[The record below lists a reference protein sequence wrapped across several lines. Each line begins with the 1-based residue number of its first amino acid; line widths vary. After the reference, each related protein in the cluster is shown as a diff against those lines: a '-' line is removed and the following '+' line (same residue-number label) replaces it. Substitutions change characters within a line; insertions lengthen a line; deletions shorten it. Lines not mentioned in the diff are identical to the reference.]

1 MKRAK
6 VRPLVWIYFVIVAAT
21 MAPSFAQQHPAK
33 KKGEK
38 DNFLTGPPLTLQK
51 VMETVPVVFETQML
65 KAIESR
71 GVNFYPAPPD
81 VQKLKAAG
89 ATDAEL
95 LLIEEKGSKF
105 KPAVVVPPTPTT
117 AGPLTITCAPAECLI
132 EINGKPEGQTQGGV
146 KKIASVPLGLTS
158 SVLVDFKKEGFI
170 GQQVTVALK
179 PNSPAAKAAA
189 LAPTEATQ
197 MKFGGA
203 LLSAALAKLGG
214 DKGIKDAGEII
225 ASGRANLFVSGGQ
238 GTDWSVVAK
247 LKTPVEMAS
256 LDLEGA
262 GTKWWVSLRGS
273 ETKFGG
279 SGKMKGTPLALET
292 EKLVQQYRD
301 FQPATLLR
309 ALIARKYQTLADSPV
324 VDPAS
329 GAAFKA
335 SGPSET
341 YTVTV
346 GPNGLPRKVV
356 LDSASG
362 LGSGLEMIYA
372 DYAAVGAAKVPK
384 EMDITAHGERGAKF
398 LFDTVKA
405 SPGLKDKEFHR

>member
-1 MKRAK
+1 MKTARVKA
-6 VRPLVWIYFVIVAAT
+6 LAWFCLA
-21 MAPSFAQQHPAK
+21 MAVPIFAQQHSVK
-33 KKGEK
+33 KKNDK
-38 DNFLTGPPLTLQK
+38 DHSPAAGSPLTLQQ
-51 VMETVPVVFETQML
+51 VIGAIPVTFEAQML

-71 GVNFYPAPPD
+71 GVTFYPSPVD

-89 ATDAEL
+89 ATEAEIS
-95 LLIEEKGSKF
+95 LIAETGAKF
-105 KPAVVVPPTPTT
+105 KPVVAAPPPPTT
-117 AGPLTITCAPAECLI
+117 AGPLTLTCAPVECSI

-146 KKIASVPLGLTS
+146 KKFASVPLGLTS
-158 SVLVDFKKEGFI
+158 SVLVDFKKDGFI

-179 PNSPAAKAAA
+179 PNSPAAKGAA

-225 ASGRANLFVSGGQ
+225 ASGRASLFVSGGQ

-247 LKTPVEMAS
+247 LKTPVQMAS

-262 GTKWWVSLRGS
+262 GTKWWVSLKGS

-324 VDPAS
+324 LDPAS

-362 LGSGLEMIYA
+362 LGSGLEVIYA